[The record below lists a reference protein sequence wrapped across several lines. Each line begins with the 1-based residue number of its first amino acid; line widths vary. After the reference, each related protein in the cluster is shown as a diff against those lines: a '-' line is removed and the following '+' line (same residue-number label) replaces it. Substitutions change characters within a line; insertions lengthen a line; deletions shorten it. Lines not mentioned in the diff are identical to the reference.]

1 MFLKKHWT
9 LSNSKQILAVFTIW
23 RVALFLVLL
32 FAINFIPLAGKNF
45 FGGGLGNYTANP
57 YLFAWANFDGEHY
70 LSIAQFGYKDLE
82 QAFFPIYP
90 AIIHLLSFPWQHS
103 FTSVTLI
110 GLLISNISF
119 FLALYFLFK
128 LLRFDY
134 SVRISYLV
142 LLIILA
148 FPTAF
153 YFASVY
159 NEALFFLLA
168 ILTFYFARKK
178 RWFWVGIFGMVA
190 AATRVFGII
199 LFLAL
204 LIEAWQGRVKIGSYF
219 WILLIPL
226 GLIAYMIYQ
235 WVSVA
240 DPLAFYHLQTIVGP
254 QHESGI
260 ILLPQIYFR
269 YTKILLTSEL
279 SNPIYPI
286 IVLEFAVGLSF
297 FILPIIGFL
306 KKVRLSY
313 LAFALIG
320 FLLPSVQGS
329 FSSAPR
335 YVLILFPS
343 FLVLGIIVD
352 SLPKLFKI
360 GYFIM
365 SGILLIFFSMLFFR
379 GYWVA

>member
-45 FGGGLGNYTANP
+45 FGGGLGNYTAKP

-204 LIEAWQGRVKIGSYF
+204 LIEAWQGREKIGSYF